1 MICSKVLSLVSG
13 GFLWL
18 EFLRYGGPPRTPP
31 ERALP
36 SNGYHG
42 TAVNSLSVAKV
53 HFMSEVCTTSV
64 NPFVHNKL
72 HTSLINL
79 VFYSMCLRGDYQYSS
94 TPRPMERVP
103 DTIWLSKT
111 EYSIHSRYRKTVQI
125 EHLVKVP
132 LEKTPYR
139 FCDPHSGTVI
149 WGNSI
154 ALQIFWTS
162 ILLTIGRK
170 MFREILRLGGFV

>member
-79 VFYSMCLRGDYQYSS
+79 VFDSMSLRGDYQYSS
-94 TPRPMERVP
+94 APWPMERVF
-103 DTIWLSKT
+103 DTEWLNKT
-111 EYSIHSRYRKTVQI
+111 EYPIQNI
-125 EHLVKVP
+125 P
-132 LEKTPYR
+132 LCESPGR
-139 FCDPHSGTVI
+139 FSDPDSERSEFT
-149 WGNSI
+149 
-154 ALQIFWTS
+154 FW
-162 ILLTIGRK
+162 
-170 MFREILRLGGFV
+170 GFVASWDTSEVVL